1 MVRSDHAP
9 GYAGAVPELAVQAPC
24 IAEASDVPRLAAILA
39 AAFAGYPLTE
49 WVVLRDARRAQ
60 RRHAYFEILLGE
72 GCRNGRIVRD
82 EGGHGAAV
90 WFPPGAWSIGVTD
103 FLRTLPAW
111 LRVTGVRALPSR
123 VRGLFALT
131 RARPPEG
138 DAWILEV
145 LGVHPS
151 AQRRGV
157 GSRLVEYGLE
167 QARSDGVGAFLL
179 TSSREVIP
187 FYVRFGFS
195 VEKELAVPGGPP
207 MWSLWRR
214 P

>member
-1 MVRSDHAP
+1 MGRSDHAP
-9 GYAGAVPELAVQAPC
+9 SYAEALPEPALQTPC
-24 IAEASDVPRLAAILA
+24 VAEASDVPRLAAILA

-49 WVVLRDARRAQ
+49 WVVLRDARSAQ
-60 RRHAYFEILLGE
+60 RRHAYFELLLGE
-72 GCRNGRIVRD
+72 GCRNGRIVCD

-90 WFPPGAWSIGVTD
+90 WFPPGRWSVGVSD

-111 LRVTGVRALPSR
+111 LRVTGLRALSSR
-123 VRGLFALT
+123 LHGLYALT
-131 RARPPEG
+131 QQRPPEG
-138 DAWILEV
+138 DAWSLEV

-167 QARSDGVGAFLL
+167 QARRDGVGAFLL
-179 TSSREVIP
+179 TSSSEVLP
-187 FYVRFGFS
+187 FYARFGFS
-195 VEKELAVPGGPP
+195 VANELTVPGGPP